1 MKRAMFLVLLLN
13 LELITNAQNLVM
25 NPGFELWGKINKP
38 DSWTH
43 VENCLK
49 DSSSVITGNYSCLH
63 SGGVSSTSDLGQT
76 IPVLPGNEYTLSFYY
91 KTVITASGNGTR
103 IWCYWKNSDGNSLSD
118 PSTDAILRPSKYL
131 KSDIWEQF
139 NISITAPSEAV
150 ALYLEVRTYPNSL
163 AYFDDFNF
171 EAGLTTMINDRHELS
186 IDIYPNPARDYL
198 NIKNINDIQQIDI
211 LDIKGAAIW
220 SGSFYNT
227 KKVEIPVSGFPNG
240 LYIICITSSDKNIVR
255 KFIKN
260 GN

>member
-25 NPGFELWGKINKP
+25 NPGFELWEKINKP
-38 DSWTH
+38 DSWAH

-63 SGGVSSTSDLGQT
+63 SGGVTSTSDLGQT
-76 IPVLPGNEYTLSFYY
+76 IPVLAGNEYMLSFYY
-91 KTVITASGNGTR
+91 KTVITENGNGTR

-150 ALYLEVRTYPNSL
+150 AFYLEVRTYPNSL

-171 EAGLTTMINDRHELS
+171 EAGLTTMINDRNELS

-198 NIKNINDIQQIDI
+198 NIKNINNIQQIDI
-211 LDIKGAAIW
+211 LDIKGATIW
-220 SGSFYNT
+220 TRSYHN
-227 KKVEIPVSGFPNG
+227 KNMVEIPVSGFPNG
-240 LYIICITSSDKNIVR
+240 LYIICITASEKNIVR